1 MGINYSQLTYDD
13 RVKIEVFLSL
23 RVHPCAIARALDHD
37 RSTIWRE
44 IKRGT
49 LDSFGRRYLA
59 VIGQRVH
66 DQRRR
71 SAGLARRKLGHDL
84 SSPAWHP
91 VLVGLRARWSPEQIS
106 GRTRLLD
113 FLLGTSRP
121 ASSVSHETIYK
132 AIHALPASL
141 ARKELTQLLRLSRGG
156 RRRSRGRKRRF
167 TGLQNITSIDQRPLE
182 VLSRLIP
189 GHWEGDLMK
198 GANGKSCIGTLVER
212 TSRLVLL
219 VELKSANAREVCNAF
234 IRRLRR
240 LPAPL
245 RLSLTYD
252 RGTEM
257 ALHSQIT
264 NKLDMPVYFC
274 HPYHPWERGTNENT
288 NGLIRQYLPKGMDLS
303 TVTAKQ
309 LAQIEHALNNRPRRI
324 LGFRTPQEVFDQ
336 TRLALAA

>member
-1 MGINYSQLTYDD
+1 MGIKYSHLTYDD
-13 RVKIEVFLSL
+13 RVKIEVLLSWN
-23 RVHPCAIARALDHD
+23 VHPGAIARAVGHD
-37 RSTIWRE
+37 RSTVGRE
-44 IKRGT
+44 IRRGT
-49 LDSFGRRYLA
+49 LDSFGYMAA
-59 VIGQRVH
+59 VGQRTH

-71 SAGLARRKLGHDL
+71 TAGLARRKLGQDL
-84 SSPAWHP
+84 SSPAWRP
-91 VLVGLRARWSPEQIS
+91 VLVGLRAGWSPEQIC
-106 GRTRLLD
+106 GRMRLLD
-113 FLLGTSRP
+113 FLLGSSRL
-121 ASSVSHETIYK
+121 ACSHLSHETIYK

-141 ARKELTQLLRLSRGG
+141 ARRELTKLLRLSRAG

-167 TGLQNITSIDQRPLE
+167 TGLHNITSIDQRPIE

-198 GANGKSCIGTLVER
+198 GANGKSVIGTLVER

-219 VELKSANAREVCNAF
+219 VKLNSASAGEVCNAF

-257 ALHSQIT
+257 ALHTQIT
-264 NKLDMPVYFC
+264 DKLGMPVYFC

-309 LAQIEHALNNRPRRI
+309 LAQIERALNNRPRRI
-324 LGFRTPQEVFDQ
+324 LGFYTAQEAFDQ
-336 TRLALAA
+336 ARAALAA